1 MEEVIVYKG
10 LKLIRKYEQYY
21 IRFIGGQ
28 YEEYPCDLRITNKEA
43 LEIISD
49 KEKIKAVRDEYK
61 KKINWTIS
69 YFIDSSIMDYMFY
82 ECNMSQKRIEK
93 GLEKLNR
100 HNDIKTELYETITY
114 GEFPKAGAVCVCEHT
129 AQELNSSTHLSI
141 LGSYNYLIYLR
152 EDPENAISDL
162 KRGLPIK

>member
-49 KEKIKAVRDEYK
+49 KEKIKAVRDDYK
-61 KKINWTIS
+61 
-69 YFIDSSIMDYMFY
+69 
-82 ECNMSQKRIEK
+82 
-93 GLEKLNR
+93 
-100 HNDIKTELYETITY
+100 
-114 GEFPKAGAVCVCEHT
+114 
-129 AQELNSSTHLSI
+129 
-141 LGSYNYLIYLR
+141 
-152 EDPENAISDL
+152 
-162 KRGLPIK
+162 